1 VDVPSD
7 NDERPS
13 SGGSRSRVAGFPVV
27 RAGLVLVLFVVATV
41 LLLASIHPSPA
52 AVPSNAVAAT
62 TTSTTTSTASST
74 VSSTTHPGTKHHG
87 STTTTTI
94 PPRPPANVPVLVANG
109 SGVTG
114 AAAAFSARLQS
125 AGWSTLPPT
134 NATVHVPT
142 SHVYYLAGQ
151 QTAAAAVATTLHLP
165 TSSVAPY
172 TTAAPVSTIG
182 TADVLVVIGPDIASS
197 SSVGTA
203 PTTTSTTA
211 SHVSTTG

>member
-1 VDVPSD
+1 
-7 NDERPS
+7 
-13 SGGSRSRVAGFPVV
+13 
-27 RAGLVLVLFVVATV
+27 VLFVVATV
-41 LLLASIHPSPA
+41 LILANIHPSPA
-52 AVPSNAVAAT
+52 AVPSNAAAATSTST
-62 TTSTTTSTASST
+62 TTSTTTTASTTAST
-74 VSSTTHPGTKHHG
+74 TTPSTTHSGTNHHG
-87 STTTTTI
+87 STTTTTV

-151 QTAAAAVATTLHLP
+151 QTAAAAVAVTLHLP
-165 TSSVAPY
+165 TSAVAPY

-182 TADVLVVIGPDIASS
+182 TADVLVVVGPDIASS

-203 PTTTSTTA
+203 TTTTSTAA